1 VRLDELK
8 AMLNITVP
16 NCAEM
21 DLQVSRKSLIDTFPI
36 DPASIEINH
45 LSTRHPSLRY
55 QQMSQTLLYEQS
67 VYKDW
72 LASPTSS
79 LLYLT
84 GITSP
89 EACIKRPTTY
99 SWLSPAAIYVAEQ
112 QSASEKSDDL
122 CVYYNCHPSLSPDAN
137 VRHGSLELLGSIIW
151 SVLRWKPAVL
161 RHRWQHVKQGIEKAK
176 SLRAEGD
183 IRQSVKSMINLLK
196 DVLIEAQKRTDNGFA
211 YFVLDRLDQIDI
223 KLRYLMDELAHIVAV
238 RDCKVKMFVVVDP
251 AYAQGEWDLDM
262 LDSEFRDRVL
272 HQANWDQTRLPT
284 YERIWNNAKKLGMD
298 NGVDVA
304 DTKE

>member
-1 VRLDELK
+1 
-8 AMLNITVP
+8 MLNITVP

-21 DLQVSRKSLIDTFPI
+21 DLQACRKSLMETFPI
-36 DPASIEINH
+36 DPTSTEINH

-55 QQMSQTLLYEQS
+55 QQMTQTLLYEQS

-84 GITSP
+84 GTTSP

-112 QSASEKSDDL
+112 RSASEKSDDL
-122 CVYYNCHPSLSPDAN
+122 CVYYNCNPSLHPDVN
-137 VRHGSLELLGSIIW
+137 VRHGSLELLGSIMW
-151 SVLRWKPAVL
+151 SVLRWNPTVL
-161 RHRWQHVKQGIEKAK
+161 RHRSQHVKQGIEKAK

-183 IRQSVKSMINLLK
+183 IRQFVKSMANLLK
-196 DVLIEAQKRTDNGFA
+196 EILIEAQKETDSGFT
-211 YFVLDRLDQIDI
+211 YLVLDRLDQIDI
-223 KLRYLMDELAHIVAV
+223 KLRYLMDELAHIVAA
-238 RDCKVKMFVVVDP
+238 RDCKVKMLVVVNS
-251 AYAQGEWDLDM
+251 AYAEGEWDLDM

-272 HQANWDQTRLPT
+272 HHANWDQTRLPT
-284 YERIWNNAKKLGMD
+284 YVRIWNNAKKLGMG
-298 NGVDVA
+298 NGVDVT
-304 DTKE
+304 DTEE